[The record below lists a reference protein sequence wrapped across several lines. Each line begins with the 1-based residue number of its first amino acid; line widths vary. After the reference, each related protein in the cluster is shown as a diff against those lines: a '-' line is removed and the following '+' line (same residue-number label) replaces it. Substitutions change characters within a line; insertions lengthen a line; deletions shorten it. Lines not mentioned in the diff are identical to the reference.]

1 MRPGYFDPGTAISF
15 CAAACADG
23 GCCAKAATPV
33 TAQMAAD
40 TITHPRNCIA

>member
-23 GCCAKAATPV
+23 GCCAKAATLV

-40 TITHPRNCIA
+40 TITHTKNCIA